1 MIALLIDGVNSKI
14 LVSLNKTSTKGE
26 EDWKVKERKREIF

>member
-14 LVSLNKTSTKGE
+14 LVSLNKTSTKEKKIG
-26 EDWKVKERKREIF
+26 K